1 MTYDFSDKTLFYFFH
16 NVYGDVDSLL
26 SSKPSNVVSIPFGW
40 TQAVEENRQ
49 SVLTTLNATVSELPS
64 LAFWVDQYQ
73 FERFD
78 IVYNENVKENV
89 NAHWEVLSIPRGVEG
104 TWTWE
109 KIQSKIDTWKANK
122 TGSIND

>member
-16 NVYGDVDSLL
+16 NVYGDADSLL
-26 SSKPSNVVSIPFGW
+26 SSKPSNVVSVPFGW

-64 LAFWVDQYQ
+64 LIFWVDQYEFQ
-73 FERFD
+73 RFD
-78 IVYNENVKENV
+78 IVYNENVTENV
-89 NAHWEVLSIPRGVEG
+89 NAHWEVLSIPRGIEG

>member
-89 NAHWEVLSIPRGVEG
+89 NAHWEVLSIPRGIEG

>member
-49 SVLTTLNATVSELPS
+49 SVLTNLNATVSELPS
-64 LAFWVDQYQ
+64 LAFWVDQYE

>member
-64 LAFWVDQYQ
+64 LAFWVDQYE

>member
-64 LAFWVDQYQ
+64 LAFWVDQYE

-89 NAHWEVLSIPRGVEG
+89 NAHWEVLSIPRGIEG

>member
-16 NVYGDVDSLL
+16 NVYGDADSLL
-26 SSKPSNVVSIPFGW
+26 SSKPSNVVSVPFGW

-49 SVLTTLNATVSELPS
+49 SVLTTLNAAVSELPS
-64 LAFWVDQYQ
+64 LIFWVDQYEFQ
-73 FERFD
+73 RFD
-78 IVYNENVKENV
+78 IVYNENVTENV
-89 NAHWEVLSIPRGVEG
+89 NAHWEVLSIPRGIEG